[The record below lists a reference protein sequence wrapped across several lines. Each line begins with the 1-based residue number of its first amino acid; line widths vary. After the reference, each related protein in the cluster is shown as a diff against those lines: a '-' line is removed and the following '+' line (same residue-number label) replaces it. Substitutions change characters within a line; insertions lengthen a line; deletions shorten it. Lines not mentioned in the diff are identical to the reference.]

1 MAHCVL
7 CQVPQQ
13 ENGYD
18 CGVYVLHYVEAFVL
32 ESSLQ
37 DFSFVGS
44 RRGPH
49 FSNRD
54 FAGEVRGKRA
64 AIQKLIKDLREN
76 PRERRGGRRMDI
88 ERGRERGESDMQC
101 RNIQRSRLPKT
112 PKGQSRSKKWS
123 AEETSVLLN
132 RMVAGGRQRKGSRG
146 GTDWSAISEELKSV
160 RSEEECR
167 CRFDMLLKAYKTM
180 KEYMEESG
188 KAFCD
193 IQGEE
198 RRKLKLATPLREEWY
213 RDVERIWLQ
222 RKGGNGKSR
231 KRAKLSWSDSNAK
244 SDSVS
249 GGAGAASPS
258 GSCERDRSCR
268 KQVVSLCGLGDVDI
282 MTCFENL
289 VHDMGERRVDS

>member
-1 MAHCVL
+1 MGLIVAHCVL

-76 PRERRGGRRMDI
+76 PQERRDGRRMDI
-88 ERGRERGESDMQC
+88 ERGPEGSKSNMEF
-101 RNIQRSRLPKT
+101 RNVQRSRFAKT
-112 PKGQSRSKKWS
+112 PKGRSKSKKWS
-123 AEETSVLLN
+123 DKETSVLLN
-132 RMVAGGRQRKGSRG
+132 RMVAGGRQRKGSG
-146 GTDWSAISEELKSV
+146 GETHWSVISKELKSV

-167 CRFDMLLKAYKTM
+167 RRFDMLLKAYKTM
-180 KEYMEESG
+180 KEYMEKSG

-198 RRKLKLATPLREEWY
+198 RRKLKLATPLSEGWY
-213 RDVERIWLQ
+213 RDLETICLQ
-222 RKGGNGKSR
+222 PKGGNGKSG
-231 KRAKLSWSDSNAK
+231 KRTKLSSNDSDAKL
-244 SDSVS
+244 DSVS

-258 GSCERDRSCR
+258 GSCERDRSCG
-268 KQVVSLCGLGDVDI
+268 KQVVSLC
-282 MTCFENL
+282 
-289 VHDMGERRVDS
+289 